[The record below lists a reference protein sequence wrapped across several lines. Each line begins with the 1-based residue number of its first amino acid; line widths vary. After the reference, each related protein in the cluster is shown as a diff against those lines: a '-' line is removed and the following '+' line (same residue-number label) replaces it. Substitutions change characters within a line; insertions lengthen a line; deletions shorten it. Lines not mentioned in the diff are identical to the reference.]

1 MSSTQ
6 SHEATQK
13 YYSGHLLEAVNYDR
27 YIKCRGTL
35 ILVYD
40 PTAPKGSE
48 PYWKYKDTAINQI
61 HLVPAGY
68 VVEALDAWVEWT
80 TSA

>member
-6 SHEATQK
+6 SHEVEQT
-13 YYSGHLLEAVNYDR
+13 YSLGHVFEAVDYDR

-35 ILVYD
+35 ITVYD
-40 PTAPKGSE
+40 PEAPKGSE
-48 PYWKYKDTAINQI
+48 PYWRYKNSAVNET
-61 HLVPAGY
+61 HLVPAGHE
-68 VVEALDAWVEWT
+68 VEVLDAWVGWT